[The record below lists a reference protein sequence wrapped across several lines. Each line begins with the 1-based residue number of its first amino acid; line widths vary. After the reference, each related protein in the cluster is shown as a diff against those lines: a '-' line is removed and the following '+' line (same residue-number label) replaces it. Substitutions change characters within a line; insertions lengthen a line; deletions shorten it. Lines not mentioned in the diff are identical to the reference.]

1 MYKVSG
7 MYLYNNIMTYYQNKN
22 TQKNLI
28 LEPLCCILKLILLQF
43 KEKNTKIS
51 VSDNSITFNEPSY
64 GQGLVRS
71 LYGDCREDLH
81 NIYHPLLKA
90 VEWYPIKDFNIYYE
104 ECKKGLQLLLK
115 VYDDN
120 TTIHHTISHYIS
132 IIIEGKND
140 KEVLET
146 NPIIDN
152 LKDFWKTEEIN
163 VINEL
168 LNLILKNIEKDVYL
182 KCLEN
187 IIVEKEKKV
196 NEYIQKVSTSY

>member
-7 MYLYNNIMTYYQNKN
+7 MYLYNNMITYYQHKN
-22 TQKNLI
+22 THKNLI
-28 LEPLCCILKLILLQF
+28 LEPLCCIIKLILLQF
-43 KEKNTKIS
+43 KEKYTKIS
-51 VSDNSITFNEPSY
+51 VSDNSIYFNEPSY

-81 NIYHPLLKA
+81 NIYHPLIKSI
-90 VEWYPIKDFNIYYE
+90 EWYPIEKFTIYYE
-104 ECKKGLQLLLK
+104 ECKKGLQLLLE

-132 IIIEGKND
+132 IIEGKND
-140 KEVLET
+140 KEITET

-152 LKDFWKTEEIN
+152 LKDFWKPEEIN
-163 VINEL
+163 AINEL

-187 IIVEKEKKV
+187 IIEEKEKKV
-196 NEYIQKVSTSY
+196 NKYIQKVSTSY

>member
-7 MYLYNNIMTYYQNKN
+7 MYLYNNMITYYQNKN

-43 KEKNTKIS
+43 KEKGTKIS

-81 NIYHPLLKA
+81 NIYHPLLKS
-90 VEWYPIKDFNIYYE
+90 VEWYPIRDFNIYYE
-104 ECKKGLQLLLK
+104 QCKKGLQILLQ

-132 IIIEGKND
+132 IIEGKND
-140 KEVLET
+140 KEVSET

-187 IIVEKEKKV
+187 IVEEKEKKV

>member
-1 MYKVSG
+1 
-7 MYLYNNIMTYYQNKN
+7 MYLYNNMITYYQNKN

-43 KEKNTKIS
+43 KEKGTKIS

-81 NIYHPLLKA
+81 NIYHPLLKS
-90 VEWYPIKDFNIYYE
+90 VEWYPIRDFNIYYE
-104 ECKKGLQLLLK
+104 ECKKGLQLLLQ

-132 IIIEGKND
+132 IIEGKND
-140 KEVLET
+140 KEVSET

-187 IIVEKEKKV
+187 IVEEKEKKV

>member
-7 MYLYNNIMTYYQNKN
+7 MYLYNNMITYYQNKN

-28 LEPLCCILKLILLQF
+28 LEPLCCILKLILLQY
-43 KEKNTKIS
+43 KEKDTKIS

-81 NIYHPLLKA
+81 NIYHPLLKS
-90 VEWYPIKDFNIYYE
+90 VEWYPIDKFHVYYE

-132 IIIEGKND
+132 IIEGKND
-140 KEVLET
+140 KEVSET

-152 LKDFWKTEEIN
+152 LKDFWKSEEIN

-187 IIVEKEKKV
+187 IIEEKEKKV
-196 NEYIQKVSTSY
+196 NEYIQKVSTTY

>member
-7 MYLYNNIMTYYQNKN
+7 MYLYNNMITYYQNKN

-43 KEKNTKIS
+43 KEKDTKIS

-90 VEWYPIKDFNIYYE
+90 VEWYPIDKFHVYYE
-104 ECKKGLQLLLK
+104 ECKKGLQLLLE

-132 IIIEGKND
+132 IIEGKND
-140 KEVLET
+140 KEVTET

-152 LKDFWKTEEIN
+152 FKDSWKSEEIN

-187 IIVEKEKKV
+187 IIEEKEKKV
-196 NEYIQKVSTSY
+196 NEYIQKVSTTY

>member
-7 MYLYNNIMTYYQNKN
+7 MYLYNNMITYYQNKN

-43 KEKNTKIS
+43 KEKGTKIS

-64 GQGLVRS
+64 GQGIVRS

-90 VEWYPIKDFNIYYE
+90 VEWYPIREFIIYYE
-104 ECKKGLQLLLK
+104 ECKKGLQLLLE

-132 IIIEGKND
+132 IIEGKND
-140 KEVLET
+140 KEVSET

-152 LKDFWKTEEIN
+152 LKDFWKEEEIKG
-163 VINEL
+163 INEL
-168 LNLILKNIEKDVYL
+168 LNLILKNIEKDIYL

-187 IIVEKEKKV
+187 IVEDKEKKV
-196 NEYIQKVSTSY
+196 NEYIQKVSTTY

>member
-7 MYLYNNIMTYYQNKN
+7 MYLYNNMITYYQNKN

-43 KEKNTKIS
+43 KEKGTKIS
-51 VSDNSITFNEPSY
+51 VSDNSITFNGPSY
-64 GQGLVRS
+64 GQGLMRS

-90 VEWYPIKDFNIYYE
+90 VEWYPIDKFTIYYE
-104 ECKKGLQLLLK
+104 ECKKGLQLLLE

-132 IIIEGKND
+132 IIEGKND
-140 KEVLET
+140 KEVTET

-152 LKDFWKTEEIN
+152 LKDFWKSEEIKG
-163 VINEL
+163 INEL

-196 NEYIQKVSTSY
+196 NKYIQKVSTTY

>member
-1 MYKVSG
+1 M
-7 MYLYNNIMTYYQNKN
+7 MTYYQNKN

-43 KEKNTKIS
+43 KEKGTKIS

-64 GQGLVRS
+64 GQGIVRS

-81 NIYHPLLKA
+81 NIYHPLLKS

-104 ECKKGLQLLLK
+104 ECKKGLQLLLQ

-132 IIIEGKND
+132 IIEGKND
-140 KEVLET
+140 EEVSET

-168 LNLILKNIEKDVYL
+168 LNLIMKNIEKDVYL

-187 IIVEKEKKV
+187 IVEEKEKKV

>member
-7 MYLYNNIMTYYQNKN
+7 MYLYNNMITYYQNKN

-28 LEPLCCILKLILLQF
+28 LEPLCCILKLILLQY
-43 KEKNTKIS
+43 KENGTKIS

-81 NIYHPLLKA
+81 NIYHPLLKS
-90 VEWYPIKDFNIYYE
+90 VEWYPIDKFHVYYE

-132 IIIEGKND
+132 IIEGKND
-140 KEVLET
+140 KEVSET

-152 LKDFWKTEEIN
+152 LKDFWKSEEIN

-168 LNLILKNIEKDVYL
+168 LNLILKNIEKDIYL

-187 IIVEKEKKV
+187 IIEEKEKKV

>member
-1 MYKVSG
+1 MYKLSG
-7 MYLYNNIMTYYQNKN
+7 MYLYNNMITYYQNKN

-28 LEPLCCILKLILLQF
+28 LEPLGCILKLILLQF
-43 KEKNTKIS
+43 KENGTKIS

-64 GQGLVRS
+64 GQGIVRS

-90 VEWYPIKDFNIYYE
+90 VEWYPIREFIIYYE
-104 ECKKGLQLLLK
+104 ECKKGLQLLLQ

-132 IIIEGKND
+132 IIEGKND
-140 KEVLET
+140 KEVSET

-152 LKDFWKTEEIN
+152 LKDFWKSEEIN

-187 IIVEKEKKV
+187 IIEEKEKKV
-196 NEYIQKVSTSY
+196 NEYIQKVSTTY

>member
-7 MYLYNNIMTYYQNKN
+7 MYLYNNMITYYQNKN

-43 KEKNTKIS
+43 KENGTKIS

-90 VEWYPIKDFNIYYE
+90 VEWYPIDKFTIYYE
-104 ECKKGLQLLLK
+104 ECKKGLQLLLE

-132 IIIEGKND
+132 IIEGKND
-140 KEVLET
+140 KEVSET

-152 LKDFWKTEEIN
+152 LKDFWKSEEIN

-187 IIVEKEKKV
+187 IIEEKEKKV
-196 NEYIQKVSTSY
+196 NEYIQKVSTTY

>member
-1 MYKVSG
+1 MYKISG
-7 MYLYNNIMTYYQNKN
+7 MYLYNNIINYYQNKN

-43 KEKNTKIS
+43 KEKGTKIS

-71 LYGDCREDLH
+71 FYGDCREDLH

-90 VEWYPIKDFNIYYE
+90 VEWYPIDKFTVYYE

-115 VYDDN
+115 VYNDN

-132 IIIEGKND
+132 IIEGKND
-140 KEVLET
+140 KEVSET

-152 LKDFWKTEEIN
+152 LKDFWKEEEIKG
-163 VINEL
+163 INEL
-168 LNLILKNIEKDVYL
+168 LNLILKNIEKDIYL

-187 IIVEKEKKV
+187 IIEEKEKKV
-196 NEYIQKVSTSY
+196 NEYIQKVSTTY